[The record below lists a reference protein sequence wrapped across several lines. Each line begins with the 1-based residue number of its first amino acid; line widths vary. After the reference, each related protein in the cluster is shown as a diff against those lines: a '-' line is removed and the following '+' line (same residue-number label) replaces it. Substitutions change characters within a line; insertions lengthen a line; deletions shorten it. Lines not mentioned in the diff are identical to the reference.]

1 MSFYLGALVLG
12 LLACAFVLLPLLRR
26 SEQAGDLERKALNVA
41 LYREH
46 VSELASEED
55 SEELAL
61 EAQKVLLS
69 ETLADEVSVTRSQGT
84 RNVFL
89 VSAVLLPLFAALIY
103 MDFGFGQGAIGDVA
117 LTQQFESVTLDDRI
131 AYRRFVG
138 QVERRASQRP
148 EDPDLQFL
156 LARAYLNIEAYAES
170 AEVMSGLVKQF
181 PGDHNLLSQYAEVL
195 YLKAG
200 RRVDSAVDRAIE
212 AALRLNPHDVSMME
226 IRAIG
231 AMQEGDQQTALGW
244 FQKAL
249 ATGITGQRAEL
260 IRRAVERIGAVEATT
275 IDAPLTGRSLTVV
288 VSKPDGLEVSQSSMV
303 FVYARAVDGPPAPL
317 AVQRFPVARLPVE
330 IILDETMAMVP
341 GMSLATFDEVIVIAR
356 ISQSGQVA
364 PAPGD
369 YEARSGVL
377 NLSGEIEPVVLD
389 IAQMIS
395 E

>member
-1 MSFYLGALVLG
+1 MTFYLGALVLG
-12 LLACAFVLLPLLRR
+12 LLACAFVLLPLVLRR
-26 SEQAGDLERKALNVA
+26 EDSHDVERKALNVA

-46 VSELASEED
+46 VSELSSEDE
-55 SEELAL
+55 SEELTL

-69 ETLADEVSVTRSQGT
+69 ETEADEVSVTRSQGT

-89 VSAVLLPLFAALIY
+89 VSAILLPLFAAVIY
-103 MDFGFGQGAIGDVA
+103 LDFGFGQGAIGDVA

-231 AMQEGDQQTALGW
+231 AMQEGDQQTALVW

-275 IDAPLTGRSLTVV
+275 IDAPPTGRSLTVV

-330 IILDETMAMVP
+330 IILDESMAMVP
-341 GMSLATFDEVIVIAR
+341 GMSLATFDEVTVIAR

>member
-377 NLSGEIEPVVLD
+377 NLSGEIEPDVLD

>member
-1 MSFYLGALVLG
+1 MTFYLGALVLG
-12 LLACAFVLLPLLRR
+12 LLACAFVLLPLVLRR
-26 SEQAGDLERKALNVA
+26 EDSHDVERKALNVA

-46 VSELASEED
+46 VSELASEDE
-55 SEELAL
+55 SEELTL

-69 ETLADEVSVTRSQGT
+69 ETEADEVSVTRSQGT

-89 VSAVLLPLFAALIY
+89 VSAILLLLFAAVIY
-103 MDFGFGQGAIGDVA
+103 LDFGFGQGAIGDVA

-231 AMQEGDQQTALGW
+231 AMQEGDQQTALVW

-275 IDAPLTGRSLTVV
+275 IDAPPTGRSLTVV

-330 IILDETMAMVP
+330 IILDESMAMVP
-341 GMSLATFDEVIVIAR
+341 GMSLATFDEVTVIAR

>member
-1 MSFYLGALVLG
+1 MTFYLGALVLG
-12 LLACAFVLLPLLRR
+12 LLACAFVLLPLVLRR
-26 SEQAGDLERKALNVA
+26 EDSHDVERKALNVA

-46 VSELASEED
+46 VSELASEDE
-55 SEELAL
+55 SEELTL

-69 ETLADEVSVTRSQGT
+69 ETEADEVSVTRSQGT

-89 VSAVLLPLFAALIY
+89 VSAILLPLFAAVIY
-103 MDFGFGQGAIGDVA
+103 LDFGFGQGAIGDVA

-231 AMQEGDQQTALGW
+231 AMQEGDQQTALVW

-275 IDAPLTGRSLTVV
+275 IDAPPTGRSLTVV

-330 IILDETMAMVP
+330 IILDESMAMVP
-341 GMSLATFDEVIVIAR
+341 GMSLATFDEVTVIAR

>member
-1 MSFYLGALVLG
+1 MTFYLGALVLG
-12 LLACAFVLLPLLRR
+12 LLACAFVLLPLVLRR
-26 SEQAGDLERKALNVA
+26 EDSHDVERKALNVA

-46 VSELASEED
+46 VFELASEDE
-55 SEELAL
+55 SEELTL

-69 ETLADEVSVTRSQGT
+69 ETEADEVSVTRSQGT

-89 VSAVLLPLFAALIY
+89 VSAILLPLFAAVIY
-103 MDFGFGQGAIGDVA
+103 LDFGFGQGAIGDVA

-231 AMQEGDQQTALGW
+231 AMQEGDQQTALVW

-275 IDAPLTGRSLTVV
+275 IDAPPTGRSLTVV

-330 IILDETMAMVP
+330 IILDESMAMVP
-341 GMSLATFDEVIVIAR
+341 GMSLATFDEVTVIAR